1 MNHLVMELVS
11 IIWAQE
17 EKGQTLIEYGM
28 IAVLVSIISIVV
40 LGLLGVD
47 VSNMFSNISAAFSN

>member
-17 EKGQTLIEYGM
+17 EKGQTLIEYGL
-28 IAVLVSIISIVV
+28 IVVLVSIIAIVV
-40 LGLLGVD
+40 LELLGVT
-47 VSNMFSNISAAFSN
+47 VINMFSIISTAFPS